1 MDGGIWRSRRRRL
14 LPHGKYGPDRV
25 PHCHRNRFWT
35 HTRPHMT
42 SEENQGKID
51 NEIVDNKKAQEIFN
65 DIENLKN
72 KLEDISLD

>member
-1 MDGGIWRSRRRRL
+1 MIVYL
-14 LPHGKYGPDRV
+14 
-25 PHCHRNRFWT
+25 
-35 HTRPHMT
+35 
-42 SEENQGKID
+42 EENQGKID

>member
-1 MDGGIWRSRRRRL
+1 METIKEMIVYL
-14 LPHGKYGPDRV
+14 
-25 PHCHRNRFWT
+25 
-35 HTRPHMT
+35 
-42 SEENQGKID
+42 EENQGKID